1 MLSGPPGSG
10 KTTLAHVIARHCGY
24 NSIEINASDDRSSA
38 VLFDKIQRSI
48 QSNTI
53 TFNKRKDLL
62 QEDSS
67 GVAGRLIVDFD
78 HNLFLIVFAL

>member
-1 MLSGPPGSG
+1 MIFCQIILLAGPPGSG

-24 NSIEINASDDRSSA
+24 HTIEINASDDRSSA

-53 TFNKRKDLL
+53 TFGRHRDNLR
-62 QEDSS
+62 QDS
-67 GVAGRLIVDFD
+67 AGDAGMERYCV
-78 HNLFLIVFAL
+78 